1 MGESPATCHAE
12 DRDLTLARGC
22 TKLSEIKRLYEFL
35 QGGSRMIYQGNAV
48 RVERGPEGA
57 NEAIAT
63 LTFDRKDASIN
74 TLSSA
79 VVAELG
85 EAVAAI
91 RAERSLEGL
100 VIGSA
105 KQAFIVGADIT
116 EFHGMFEQ
124 GAQQIQAMLERVHGI
139 FNAIEDLP
147 FPTVTAINGLAL
159 GGGCEIALTTD
170 FRVMAESA
178 KIGLPETQLGIL
190 PGWGGCV
197 RLPRLIGADNAI
209 EWIAGGT
216 ENRAEAALEMGV
228 VDGVVPSEQLE
239 AAALDILARARA
251 GELDHQARRAE
262 KQAPLL
268 LDPIEQMMAFETAK
282 GYVAGKAGPHYPAPL
297 EAIRVIQKGA
307 GESRARAQA
316 IETTAFAKLALG
328 EVAFNLVGLFMNDQQ
343 VKKKVSRYAKQARPV
358 KQAAVL
364 GAGIMGGGIAY
375 QSASKGTP
383 ILMKDIQ
390 EEAIELGLKEARK
403 LFTKQVERGK
413 LSTEQMVERLTKLRP
428 TLAYGDFGHVD
439 MVIEAV
445 VENPK
450 VKAAVLAEVEDQVGE
465 ETILASNTSTISI
478 TRLASN
484 LKRPENFCGM
494 HFFNPVHRMPLVE
507 VVRGEKT
514 TDAAVATSV
523 AYARAMGKTPVVVND
538 CPGFLVNR
546 VLFPYFGGFS
556 QLLAQGADF
565 QRIDKVMEAFGWP
578 MGPAYLLDVVG
589 MDIAQH
595 AGEVMAE
602 GFPERMA
609 GMAGDRGNN
618 QGKSV
623 IQVMVEH
630 DRLGQKNAKGFYA
643 YQEDRKGKPRKVT
656 DEAAIA
662 LVEGLVKER
671 RDFSDEE
678 IVARMMVPLCLE
690 TVRCL
695 EDDIVGSPAEADM
708 ALIYG
713 IGFPPFR
720 GGALRYIE
728 SMGVEVFVSQ
738 AERLAEELGPLYAP
752 TEKLRQMAAS
762 GETFYT
768 REAQD
773 AGKAQG

>member
-1 MGESPATCHAE
+1 
-12 DRDLTLARGC
+12 
-22 TKLSEIKRLYEFL
+22 
-35 QGGSRMIYQGNAV
+35 MIYQGNAITV
-48 RVERGPEGA
+48 ARGLEDGGD
-57 NEAIAT
+57 AIAT
-63 LTFDRKDASIN
+63 LTFDLKDESIN

-91 RAERSLEGL
+91 RAEKGLEGL

-105 KQAFIVGADIT
+105 KEAFIVGADIT

-124 GAQQIQAMLERVHGI
+124 GAEQIEAMLERVHDI

-159 GGGCEIALTTD
+159 GGGCEITLTTD

-178 KIGLPETQLGIL
+178 RIGLPETKLGIL

-216 ENRAEAALEMGV
+216 ENRAEAALEMGA
-228 VDGVVPSEQLE
+228 VDTVVPGEQLQ
-239 AAALDILARARA
+239 AAALDILARAQA
-251 GELDHQARRAE
+251 GELDYRARRAE
-262 KQAPLL
+262 KSAPLTL
-268 LDPIEQMMAFETAK
+268 GPIEQMMTFETAK
-282 GYVAGKAGPHYPAPL
+282 GYVKGKAGPHYPAPV
-297 EAIRVIQKGA
+297 EAIKVIQKGA

-316 IETTAFAKLALG
+316 IETKAFAKLALS
-328 EVAFNLVGLFMNDQQ
+328 EVAFNLVGLFMNDQV
-343 VKKKVSRYAKQARPV
+343 VKKKGSQYAKQARPV
-358 KQAAVL
+358 EQAAVL

-383 ILMKDIQ
+383 ILMKDIK

-403 LFTKQVERGK
+403 LFAKQVERGK
-413 LSTEQMVERLTKLRP
+413 LSTGQMAEKLSNIRP
-428 TLAYGDFGHVD
+428 TLSYGDFGHVD
-439 MVIEAV
+439 LVVEAV

-450 VKAAVLAEVEDQVGE
+450 VKGKVLAEVEEAVGE
-465 ETILASNTSTISI
+465 EAILTTNTSTISI
-478 TRLASN
+478 TRLAEN

-507 VVRGEKT
+507 VIRGEKSSDT
-514 TDAAVATSV
+514 AVAATV
-523 AYARAMGKTPVVVND
+523 AYARAMGKTPIVVND

-556 QLLAQGADF
+556 QLVEQGADF
-565 QRIDKVMEAFGWP
+565 QRIDKVMETFGWP

-589 MDIAQH
+589 MDTAVH

-609 GMAGDRGNN
+609 GMAGERGDG
-618 QGKSV
+618 QGKSA
-623 IQVMVEH
+623 IQVMVEN
-630 DRLGQKNAKGFYA
+630 DRLGQKSAKGFYA
-643 YQEDRKGKPRKVT
+643 YEEDRKGKPRKVT
-656 DEAAIA
+656 DEAAIT
-662 LVEGLVKER
+662 LVKGVAGER
-671 RDFSDEE
+671 REFSDEE
-678 IVARMMVPLCLE
+678 IIARMMVPLCLE

-720 GGALRYIE
+720 GGALRYIDA
-728 SMGVEVFVSQ
+728 MGVDAFVSQ

-762 GETFYT
+762 GETFY
-768 REAQD
+768 AS
-773 AGKAQG
+773 KAQG